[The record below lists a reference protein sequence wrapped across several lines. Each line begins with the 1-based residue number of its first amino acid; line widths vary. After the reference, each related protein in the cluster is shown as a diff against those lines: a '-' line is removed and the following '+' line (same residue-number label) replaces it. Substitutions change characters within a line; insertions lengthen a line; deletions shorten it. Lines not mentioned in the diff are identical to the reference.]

1 MRKLLTFLLMLVL
14 ASGVGWAETATI
26 TIEYGDTFTPALPTA
41 SSNVN
46 TTATTHTVNG
56 LSIAEKGIY
65 KGSQNNYLMFVQN
78 NGYLYNTQSL
88 GTINSVAVTYS
99 SGTSTSA
106 KTGVYFGSSVQ
117 STYTSSSNKTIAG
130 QSKTDTWTNET
141 TGNGYFQLSTSNKNT
156 QITKIV
162 INYTPSSTPQP
173 TTYSITGTGA
183 TTGGTISATATSG
196 ISSGTS
202 ITLTA
207 TPDSG
212 YELTEFFVNGTDVF
226 SSMTEGTNGVYTY
239 TMSVTGDVT
248 VSATFTAQS
257 SGGGTQFERITN
269 VNDLEAGKRY
279 ILVYETTPA
288 GMGAITT
295 SGTKFG
301 TSVTGSSNITVTNGV
316 ATLPSGSNVK
326 PLVLGG
332 STNAWTFTIDGA
344 LLNYPTNSTANT
356 LTTGN
361 DNSSWK
367 ISFSGNDVTITNA
380 NSNRV
385 IKYNSSS
392 PRFACY
398 TSGQQ
403 AIQLYK
409 EVVPVVDKAYD
420 VTVTQSTGGTITA
433 SPEGEKVVDSGDKI
447 TVTATP
453 ETGYELTSW
462 NITGASESAPD
473 ANNQITATGN
483 VTITATFSKINYQIA
498 TNVNP
503 SNSGCAVWMNDGFT
517 TINNVATATYGATVK
532 VQLHTVTGWMV
543 DPTTPITVVDANN
556 NAISATLDSTPNDG
570 PIYKFT
576 MPASNVTITGNF
588 AVYHGTL
595 RLAGHFNGNSTW
607 REGNAG
613 PNFTY
618 DSSTDKYTIRAYFTG
633 IDDNGANDYFF
644 LTLDGVAK
652 HPQANQGNYY
662 IYDLNGG
669 EMPFNLSGGGSNNFG
684 CAPGVYDI
692 EINGSLTSMSF
703 TKITP
708 TVTLSPNG
716 GDVEAGQMVTA
727 TSTLTTLINGI
738 TDSGKGGTVAVQVST
753 NQSTWTDDVTL
764 STVGSGQIVYGKAS
778 IGNIVETTNATFN
791 VTAVNTSNVYE
802 LVTTDDGIESNKKYL
817 LVCESGNYAY
827 KGGKL
832 GEAITI
838 SDHKTT
844 LSNENGP
851 NVKPLI
857 LGVETIDGTNYYN
870 FSYTDGGTTYYLA
883 NVSATND
890 GIGTETTLTDA
901 GRWTIGISSGT
912 ATITNKSTS
921 RLLRAYSTNTDFRS
935 YTSTSNQPVQLYRQ
949 AVEEVKA
956 FTINYAEVT
965 GGSASGVTGANAGD
979 EITVTVTPDQ
989 DYTCTG
995 VAVTTDEPDNSPLA
1009 VTDNHDGTYTFTVPS
1024 NFHGTTI
1031 TVTPSFNYAPTYA
1044 ITYVAEPAA
1053 GGSVTGVARAAE
1065 ADDVIVNVTP
1075 NADYQLVSLVYS
1087 WNNGAG
1093 SQAVSG
1099 DGTAASP
1106 YHFTMPHYATTVTA
1120 TFEKIPHA
1128 ITVVSTNGSVTGIP
1142 ATATSGTSI
1151 TFTVTPNAGY
1161 VVSSVSGTFNNGNSG
1176 LNITDN
1182 GDNSY
1187 TFSMP
1192 ASDVAITVTYFASED
1207 YELLTDLSDINAEDT
1222 YLIVGGPAND
1232 LGNMVNVMGTATSN
1246 DIMGVVGLTSTN
1258 YENGIIH
1265 STSDMAI
1272 VNFLIGTG
1280 DDAGKYAI
1288 HTADGYITTS
1298 SVKGSTPTYMSIT
1311 LDGDASRA
1319 IIGNYFSYNSSS
1331 PRWKYYSTQQG
1342 ANYIFKLANQN
1353 KVKRPG
1359 VTGAAGEY
1367 LGLYN
1372 FIGKDNVSMTC
1383 ATDGATIEYSLDGG
1397 TTWLTYSEAFEIST
1411 AAAGNTVEVMAR
1423 ATKTGME
1430 TSDVVTATFTCI
1442 KPQAPTFGTNAAGD
1456 YVNPVFVYPKSA
1468 LNDRRAYGQDCATY
1482 YYVTDGSTTGIY
1494 TGGTEVTTSNSNG
1507 YYIYLDDNANLQV
1520 VTVINGIASDPAGGA
1535 YTFSVAAPVFS
1546 LAGGTYDGN
1555 QQTRM
1560 STETKSQLNNK
1571 SWTTKIYYT
1580 TGNTEFAFNS
1590 ETGEVTSSEWIEYD
1604 GTNSPYIDLLVENS
1618 PITLRAVT
1626 LSNYFDN
1633 VTEYRVS
1640 TETTATYTLTAAN
1653 LSVVATPAPGTYVNT
1668 VNVTL
1673 EAKNAVG
1680 EYLIY
1685 YTTDGSDPSTNG
1697 TEYTGTAITV
1707 DHDMTIKVYAM
1718 DSRSG
1723 DGGTATLEAAYKIG
1737 VQAPVY
1743 SPIPGNYYKGDD
1755 EDINVEIFSVT
1766 PNAKIYYTMTD
1777 DGSTPA
1783 DPTSSST
1790 LYTGDIPLETG
1801 KTYNFKAI
1809 AYVGSSRVSGI
1820 SSATYTVS
1828 AKGSGWLNVKEMA
1841 ESSGGTTKT
1850 LDNPVQVVYMSTWR
1864 YNGEKPEFAFVR
1876 DNSGYGLI
1884 YFGGSG
1890 VTKYNDYT
1898 KFQMGDWLAGGT
1910 ITGTM
1915 ANWDSSF
1922 INELGSSA
1930 GSVSAWPETSIGNTA
1945 ILPEEVTNADIKA
1958 GWTYNGSYTGSD
1970 YATYIDPDKNL
1981 FGHYVHMRKN
1991 TISNLSLNSQKYL
2004 GQITDQSGVPL
2015 NYYDGLYLFS
2025 GHNGRPT
2032 YDQTFFDNIQNK
2044 GGTFDVYGLV
2054 YFYGPNAHNATYS
2067 NAPYEIFPIDF
2078 EWIYKPLFNIESGT
2092 YHETQ
2097 TVTLTCETEGAQI
2110 WYKTSEMEDYELYSG
2125 PLTIDA
2131 TTQIDAYSTLP
2142 SKFGDQ
2148 LESIIETLNITM
2160 GTIEQPEI
2168 SPESSVNAVG
2178 ADPITCTIT
2187 CATEDATIYYTT
2199 DGSDP
2204 KTSETRMVYTDA
2216 LTISET
2222 TTIRAIAYSDNGN
2235 DGGYYSVEAEPK
2247 TYTFVK
2253 SNGIE
2258 YTLVTNAN
2266 QLNENSVYV
2275 IVNRENA
2282 MAMQRTQKA
2291 NNRDGAG
2298 VLFKDADQTIVYGND
2313 DLAVFTLNGSGSNWT
2328 MHTANGSNNASTG
2341 YIYGAVTGSTN
2352 RLLTLTGSQSDD
2364 NSIASI
2370 TIDATTGEAH
2380 ISFLYDGASTRYLR
2394 FWDRDNLFNT
2404 YGSETNEPVY
2414 LYYKEAT
2421 PLAVIEKTG
2430 TKDAQYTVA
2439 DELIGVYAFGNILWC
2454 KDQGNVSIDKR
2465 EMQDGQI
2472 DYMKFA
2478 LEGNNVVVPDTWD
2491 QSNWVAIQFTG
2502 NDAVNHASEGV
2513 NKFIAPATVT
2523 GVYSDDVNY
2532 TITMPAGQGLSFN
2545 EGEPNYVKNT
2555 YSAANFVSSYW
2566 NGVTYEAGARE
2577 FFFVNP
2583 KVQEVATITWA
2594 VWMGD
2599 DTFVIPAKNE
2609 DKNHNMADLDGAF
2622 KVNWNYAD
2630 GDAIKAALNANGVG
2644 NEAYQFTGVINKTT
2658 TSPSQGIGRST
2669 KGIGKDGQT
2678 PAAGF
2683 EVSPLDLSVD
2693 NDHIVTGINNVNG
2706 DGVKEV
2712 KAVRIYNVA
2721 GVEQRELNRGV
2732 NIVVTEYTDGTI
2744 STNKIMK

>member
-14 ASGVGWAETATI
+14 AAGVGWAETAIMQYTGS
-26 TIEYGDTFTPALPTA
+26 TTTNFSADG
-41 SSNVN
+41 SNEAAKV
-46 TTATTHTVNG
+46 G
-56 LSIAEKGIY
+56 LSASDWSVIANKG
-65 KGSQNNYLMFVQN
+65 NNNSTKPGLNKDGDIRLYANGN
-78 NGYLYNTQSL
+78 NLTVSSL
-88 GTINSVAVTYS
+88 NSYTINSIEIEFTGTSYNGATVTVGGS
-99 SGTSTSA
+99 EITNNSTSA
-106 KTGVYFGSSVQ
+106 TKTYAINNSSFKVSNEEGSGQVRIKKITI
-117 STYTSSSNKTIAG
+117 TYT
-130 QSKTDTWTNET
+130 
-141 TGNGYFQLSTSNKNT
+141 TGGST
-156 QITKIV
+156 
-162 INYTPSSTPQP
+162 P
-173 TTYSITGTGA
+173 TTYNLIDGSNNGSVAFTVGGSAATSAEAGA
-183 TTGGTISATATSG
+183 TVTATAT
-196 ISSGTS
+196 
-202 ITLTA
+202 A
-207 TPDSG
+207 ASG
-212 YELTEFFVNGTDVF
+212 YEFDSWTQPTGV
-226 SSMTEGTNGVYTY
+226 TNWSATGNVATF
-239 TMSVTGDVT
+239 TMPNSAVT
-248 VSATFTAQS
+248 VTANFTAQS
-257 SGGGTQFERITN
+257 SGGSDEWVLTDITN
-269 VNDLEAGKRY
+269 LTAGDIIVIADKYSSRAMSNNNGTGSAPSATLVTLNSDKSKITSTIPSNLQWEFGKSGSDYQFKVAGGDNYLYATNTNNGVRVGTNSNNTFSINNAFLYNISTSRY
-279 ILVYETTPA
+279 IGVY
-288 GMGAITT
+288 
-295 SGTKFG
+295 
-301 TSVTGSSNITVTNGV
+301 
-316 ATLPSGSNVK
+316 
-326 PLVLGG
+326 
-332 STNAWTFTIDGA
+332 
-344 LLNYPTNSTANT
+344 
-356 LTTGN
+356 N
-361 DNSSWK
+361 DQDW
-367 ISFSGNDVTITNA
+367 
-380 NSNRV
+380 R
-385 IKYNSSS
+385 
-392 PRFACY
+392 CY
-398 TSGQQ
+398 TSSTTNISNTEI
-403 AIQLYK
+403 AFYK
-409 EVVPVVDKAYD
+409 KTEPVVAKAYD

-453 ETGYELTSW
+453 DTGYELTSW

-483 VTITATFSKINYQIA
+483 VTISATFTKVDYNIYRTITA
-498 TNVNP
+498 ENP
-503 SNSGCAVWMNDGFT
+503 NDQGGWIGDWGENCT
-517 TINNVATATYGATVK
+517 LPNGAIGNDYVVTSTYGQEVRFKAGNYEGYK
-532 VQLHTVTGWMV
+532 ILAENVTAK
-543 DPTTPITVVDANN
+543 DANN
-556 NAISATLDSTPNDG
+556 NNVPLTVVSSDNSGIVF
-570 PIYKFT
+570 KFD
-576 MPASNVTITGNF
+576 MPASNVTISAYFTF
-588 AVYHGTL
+588 YRPTL
-595 RLAGHFNGNSTW
+595 KLAGRFNGNTSWRTGSTA
-607 REGNAG
+607 RPQFN
-613 PNFTY
+613 Y
-618 DSSTDKYTIRAYFTG
+618 DSQSDKYTIYAYFTG
-633 IDDNGANDYFF
+633 EGEGNYFF
-644 LTLDGVAK
+644 LTSDNDEK
-652 HPQANQGNYY
+652 HPTSSGNWVVQNTTGTAASLTWSGSANFAIDN
-662 IYDLNGG
+662 
-669 EMPFNLSGGGSNNFG
+669 
-684 CAPGVYDI
+684 GVYKI
-692 EINGSLTSMSF
+692 ELPGDLSTIAF
-703 TKITP
+703 TKQTV
-708 TVTLSPNG
+708 TVTLSPAAG
-716 GDVEAGQMVTA
+716 SYEAGTEITA
-727 TSTLTTLINGI
+727 TSNLAEFINAI
-738 TDSGKGGTVAVQVST
+738 TDSGKGGTVANEVST
-753 NQSTWTDDVTL
+753 DGNTFSASLTPAQGTYTVT
-764 STVGSGQIVYGKAS
+764 GKAS
-778 IGNIVETTNATFN
+778 IGNYAETTTGNYT
-791 VTAVNTSNVYE
+791 VTAVNTS
-802 LVTTDDGIESNKKYL
+802 
-817 LVCESGNYAY
+817 
-827 KGGKL
+827 
-832 GEAITI
+832 
-838 SDHKTT
+838 
-844 LSNENGP
+844 
-851 NVKPLI
+851 
-857 LGVETIDGTNYYN
+857 
-870 FSYTDGGTTYYLA
+870 TTY
-883 NVSATND
+883 
-890 GIGTETTLTDA
+890 
-901 GRWTIGISSGT
+901 
-912 ATITNKSTS
+912 S
-921 RLLRAYSTNTDFRS
+921 RI
-935 YTSTSNQPVQLYRQ
+935 TSTSDLEVGKKYIIVYESDPIALPNTVNSNTAVKLGKSITLNSDGHSTDLTGDHGVAIFTLESGYKFKYTNPANGGDYYLTLTSDNSGLRATSTSQNWTINFDNGDAQITANDGTDDRWIREFDATGGHDFRTYKTSTTNGNPVQLYKQ
-949 AVEEVKA
+949 TEPVSYA
-956 FTINYAEVT
+956 FTITYATVT
-965 GGSASGVTGANAGD
+965 GGSASGATGANAGD

-995 VAVTTDEPDNSPLA
+995 VAVTTDEPDNSPLE

-1044 ITYVAEPAA
+1044 ITYVAEPVA

-1065 ADDVIVNVTP
+1065 GDDVIVTVSP
-1075 NADYQLVSLVYS
+1075 NADYRLASLVYS

-1099 DGTAASP
+1099 DGTAANP

-1120 TFEKIPHA
+1120 TFEKIPYT
-1128 ITVVSTNGSVTGIP
+1128 ITVVSANGSVTGIP
-1142 ATATSGTSI
+1142 ATATSGTEVN
-1151 TFTVTPNAGY
+1151 FTVTPNAGY

-1298 SVKGSTPTYMSIT
+1298 SVKGGTPTYMSIT
-1311 LDGDASRA
+1311 LEGDASRA

-1331 PRWKYYSTQQG
+1331 PRWKYYGSHQG

-1397 TTWLTYSEAFEIST
+1397 TTWLPYSEAFEIST

-1442 KPQAPTFGTNAAGD
+1442 KPQAPTFGTNTAGD

-1590 ETGEVTSSEWIEYD
+1590 ETVEVTSSEWIEYD

-1884 YFGGSG
+1884 YFGGSS

-1915 ANWDSSF
+1915 ANWENSF
-1922 INELGSSA
+1922 INELGSNT

-2004 GQITDQSGVPL
+2004 GQITDQSGIPL

-2222 TTIRAIAYSDNGN
+2222 TTVRAIAYSDNGN

-2430 TKDAQYTVA
+2430 TRDAQYTVA
-2439 DELIGVYAFGNILWC
+2439 DELIGVYAFGDILWC

-2599 DTFVIPAKNE
+2599 DTFVIPAKDE

-2630 GDAIKAALNANGVG
+2630 GDAIKAALNNKGVG
-2644 NEAYQFTGVINKTT
+2644 EEAYQFTGVINKTT
-2658 TSPSQGIGRST
+2658 ANPSQGIGRST

-2693 NDHIVTGINNVNG
+2693 NDHIVTGINNVRS
-2706 DGVKEV
+2706 DAAKEV